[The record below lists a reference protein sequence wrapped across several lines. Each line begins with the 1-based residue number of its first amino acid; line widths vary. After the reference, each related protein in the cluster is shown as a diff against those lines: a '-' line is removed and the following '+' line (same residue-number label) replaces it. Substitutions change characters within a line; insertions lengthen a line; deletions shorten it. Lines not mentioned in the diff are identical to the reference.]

1 MVFGICLS
9 NINIIMQHR
18 YRTSGFILKL
28 HTDKVVPAV
37 CSSHCLHITGH
48 IKSTINILY
57 FIYCYMLLYI
67 CVFALYWSSITSWLT
82 LTLCQNFWSD
92 KLLDPLCSSS
102 WCRWRSF
109 LGQLEMS
116 LFPVLAC
123 WSHRTVPSQGCAAI
137 CLKVWER
144 VGAEWR
150 AEVGLTSTCCQDWAG

>member
-1 MVFGICLS
+1 
-9 NINIIMQHR
+9 
-18 YRTSGFILKL
+18 
-28 HTDKVVPAV
+28 
-37 CSSHCLHITGH
+37 
-48 IKSTINILY
+48 
-57 FIYCYMLLYI
+57 MLLYI

-82 LTLCQNFWSD
+82 LTLCQYFWSD

-144 VGAEWR
+144 VGAEWWS
-150 AEVGLTSTCCQDWAG
+150 EVGLISSVNHLCRLHHFIRRPSYSVVIVVPHYSARWSLHTTLSRMIFYITFFAVTL

>member
-9 NINIIMQHR
+9 NINIIMQHS

-37 CSSHCLHITGH
+37 CSSHCLHITNRPQKVSSQH
-48 IKSTINILY
+48 IICYILFY
-57 FIYCYMLLYI
+57 F
-67 CVFALYWSSITSWLT
+67 CVFALYQSSILSWLT
-82 LTLCQNFWSD
+82 LTLCQYFWSD

-123 WSHRTVPSQGCAAI
+123 WSHWTVPSQGCAAI
-137 CLKVWER
+137 CLKVRER